1 MKIIN
6 QSYEILS
13 DPDLRKQL
21 KLIEV
26 AGRTAYKSEDKIT
39 DDSAKEFAL
48 MITKRNHE
56 AVLEHS
62 FLSVKFITDR
72 GVSHEIVRHRLCSFT
87 QESTRYCNYSKDK
100 FDNQLTFIRPVWIDE
115 KVNGKWEGQ
124 YSPFKPNEEA
134 NFCWFMSILHSEQ
147 NYLHLIDTGWNPQ
160 QARSILPNS
169 LKTEIVVSA
178 NFREWKHIFRLRAIS
193 KAAHP
198 QMRDLMI
205 PLYNYCKEQLPEI
218 FDLGEAE

>member
-1 MKIIN
+1 MKVIN

-21 KLIEV
+21 KLIEL

-39 DDSAKEFAL
+39 DDSAKEFAS
-48 MITKRNHE
+48 MITKRGHE

-72 GVSHEIVRHRLCSFT
+72 GVSHELVRHRLCSFT
-87 QESTRYCNYSKDK
+87 QESTRYCDYSKDK
-100 FDNQLTFIRPVWIDE
+100 FDKQITFIRPVWFTFENIEMAEREGLLSPCGYWNEAMKIAEDLYMSCLE
-115 KVNGKWEGQ
+115 KGA
-124 YSPFKPNEEA
+124 S
-134 NFCWFMSILHSEQ
+134 
-147 NYLHLIDTGWNPQ
+147 PQ
-160 QARSILPNS
+160 QARAILPNS

-178 NFREWKHIFRLRAIS
+178 NFREWKHIFQLRAIG
-193 KAAHP
+193 KGAHP

-218 FDLGEAE
+218 FNLGEVE

>member
-6 QSYEILS
+6 QSYEILFFPENQIS
-13 DPDLRKQL
+13 I
-21 KLIEV
+21 IER

-39 DDSAKEFAL
+39 DDSAKQFVK
-48 MITKRNHE
+48 MINDKNHE

-62 FLSVKFITDR
+62 IMSVKFITDR

-100 FDNQLTFIRPVWIDE
+100 FDNQLTFIWPIWYDQEETASAIWLKSISQSEID
-115 KVNGKWEGQ
+115 
-124 YSPFKPNEEA
+124 
-134 NFCWFMSILHSEQ
+134 
-147 NYLHLIDTGWNPQ
+147 YLKMLELGWNPQ
-160 QARSILPNS
+160 QARSVLPNS
-169 LKTEIVVSA
+169 LKTEIVVTA
-178 NFREWKHIFRLRAIS
+178 NFREWKHIFQLRAIS

-218 FDLGEAE
+218 FDMGEVE

>member
-21 KLIEV
+21 KLIELS
-26 AGRTAYKSEDKIT
+26 GRTAYKSEDKIT
-39 DDSAKEFAL
+39 DDSAKDFVK
-48 MITKRNHE
+48 MINNRNHE

-72 GVSHEIVRHRLCSFT
+72 GVSHELVRHRLCSFT

-100 FDNQLTFIRPVWIDE
+100 FDNGITFIWPIWYNQEETASAIWLKSISQSEID
-115 KVNGKWEGQ
+115 
-124 YSPFKPNEEA
+124 
-134 NFCWFMSILHSEQ
+134 
-147 NYLHLIDTGWNPQ
+147 YLKMLELGWNPQ
-160 QARSILPNS
+160 QARSVLPNS

-205 PLYNYCKEQLPEI
+205 PLYNYCREQLPEI
-218 FDLGEAE
+218 FDLGAKE

>member
-1 MKIIN
+1 VKIIN

-21 KLIEV
+21 NLIEL
-26 AGRTAYKSEDKIT
+26 AGRAAYKSEDKIT
-39 DDSAKEFAL
+39 DDSAKEFAK
-48 MITKRNHE
+48 MINSRNHE

-87 QESTRYCNYSKDK
+87 QESTRFCDYSKDK
-100 FDNQLTFIRPVWIDE
+100 FNKQITYVRPVWIDPL
-115 KVNGKWEGQ
+115 VVIRNT
-124 YSPFKPNEEA
+124 EED
-134 NFCWFMSILHSEQ
+134 WKSTST
-147 NYLHLIDTGWNPQ
+147 NYLWYQAMRESENFYFDLLNKGWNPQ
-160 QARSILPNS
+160 QARSVLPNS

-218 FDLGEAE
+218 FDLGEIE

>member
-1 MKIIN
+1 MKIID

-21 KLIEV
+21 TLIEL

-39 DDSAKEFAL
+39 DYSAKEFAL
-48 MITKRNHE
+48 MINKKNHE

-72 GVSHEIVRHRLCSFT
+72 GVSHELVRHRLCSFT
-87 QESTRYCNYSKDK
+87 QESTRFCNYSKDK
-100 FDNQLTFIRPVWIDE
+100 FDNQLTFIWPIWYNQEETASAIWLKSISQSEID
-115 KVNGKWEGQ
+115 
-124 YSPFKPNEEA
+124 
-134 NFCWFMSILHSEQ
+134 
-147 NYLHLIDTGWNPQ
+147 YLEMIKLGWNPQ
-160 QARSILPNS
+160 QARSVLPNS
-169 LKTEIVVSA
+169 LKTEIVVST
-178 NFREWKHIFRLRAIS
+178 NFREWKHIFQLRAIS

-205 PLYNYCKEQLPEI
+205 PLYNYCKEQLPEV
-218 FDLGEAE
+218 FDLGEVE

>member
-6 QSYEILS
+6 QYYEILS
-13 DPDLRKQL
+13 DLDLRKQL
-21 KLIEV
+21 KLIEL

-48 MITKRNHE
+48 MINKRGHE

-100 FDNQLTFIRPVWIDE
+100 FDNQLTFIWPIWY
-115 KVNGKWEGQ
+115 NQ
-124 YSPFKPNEEA
+124 EETA
-134 NFCWFMSILHSEQ
+134 SAIWLKSISESEIY
-147 NYLHLIDTGWNPQ
+147 YLRMLELGWNPQ

-178 NFREWKHIFRLRAIS
+178 NFREWKHIFQLRAIS

-218 FDLGEAE
+218 FDMGEVE

>member
-21 KLIEV
+21 KLIELS
-26 AGRTAYKSEDKIT
+26 GRTAYKSEYKIT
-39 DDSAKEFAL
+39 DDSAKDFVK
-48 MITKRNHE
+48 MINNRNHE

-62 FLSVKFITDR
+62 FLSVKFTTDR
-72 GVSHEIVRHRLCSFT
+72 GVSHELVRHRLCSFT

-100 FDNQLTFIRPVWIDE
+100 FDKQITFIRPVWIDPL
-115 KVNGKWEGQ
+115 VISINT
-124 YSPFKPNEEA
+124 EED
-134 NFCWFMSILHSEQ
+134 WKSTST
-147 NYLHLIDTGWNPQ
+147 NYLWYQAMRETENFYFDLLAKGWNPQ
-160 QARSILPNS
+160 QARSVLPNS
-169 LKTEIVVSA
+169 LKTEIAVTA
-178 NFREWKHIFRLRAIS
+178 NFREWKHIFQLRAIS

-205 PLYNYCKEQLPEI
+205 PLYNYCKKTIPEI
-218 FDLGEAE
+218 FDMGKVE

>member
-21 KLIEV
+21 KLIEL

-72 GVSHEIVRHRLCSFT
+72 GVSHELVRHRLCSFT
-87 QESTRYCNYSKDK
+87 QESTRYCDYSKDK
-100 FDNQLTFIRPVWIDE
+100 FDKQITYVRPVWIDPL
-115 KVNGKWEGQ
+115 VIIRNT
-124 YSPFKPNEEA
+124 EEDWKSTSA
-134 NFCWFMSILHSEQ
+134 
-147 NYLHLIDTGWNPQ
+147 NYLWYQATRESENFYFDLLNKGWNPQ
-160 QARSILPNS
+160 QARSVLPNS

-205 PLYNYCKEQLPEI
+205 PLYNYCSKQLPEI
-218 FDLGEAE
+218 FDLGEVE

>member
-13 DPDLRKQL
+13 DPNLRKQL
-21 KLIEV
+21 KLIEL

-39 DDSAKEFAL
+39 DDSAKEFAS
-48 MITKRNHE
+48 MINKRNHE

-87 QESTRYCNYSKDK
+87 QESTRYCDYSKDK
-100 FDNQLTFIRPVWIDE
+100 FDNQLTFIKPIGMDDKNRFIIWQTAMIQAEKYYLMMIDNKE
-115 KVNGKWEGQ
+115 
-124 YSPFKPNEEA
+124 
-134 NFCWFMSILHSEQ
+134 
-147 NYLHLIDTGWNPQ
+147 NPQ
-160 QARSILPNS
+160 QARSVLPNS

-218 FDLGEAE
+218 FDLGEVE

>member
-6 QSYEILS
+6 QYYEILS
-13 DPDLRKQL
+13 DLDLRKQL
-21 KLIEV
+21 KLIEL

-48 MITKRNHE
+48 MINKRNHE

-87 QESTRYCNYSKDK
+87 QESTRYCDYSKDK
-100 FDNQLTFIRPVWIDE
+100 FDKQLTFIKPIGMDDKNRFIIWQTAMIQAEKYYLMMIDNKE
-115 KVNGKWEGQ
+115 
-124 YSPFKPNEEA
+124 
-134 NFCWFMSILHSEQ
+134 
-147 NYLHLIDTGWNPQ
+147 NPQ
-160 QARSILPNS
+160 QARSVLPNS

-218 FDLGEAE
+218 FDLGEVE

>member
-21 KLIEV
+21 KLIEL

-39 DDSAKEFAL
+39 DDSAKEFAS
-48 MITKRNHE
+48 MITKRGHE

-72 GVSHEIVRHRLCSFT
+72 GVSHELVRHRLCSFT
-87 QESTRYCNYSKDK
+87 QESTRFCDYSKDK
-100 FDNQLTFIRPVWIDE
+100 FDKQITFIRPVWIDPL
-115 KVNGKWEGQ
+115 VVSINT
-124 YSPFKPNEEA
+124 EED
-134 NFCWFMSILHSEQ
+134 WKSTST
-147 NYLHLIDTGWNPQ
+147 NYLWYQAMRESENFYFDLLNKGWNPQ
-160 QARSILPNS
+160 QARSVLPNS

-178 NFREWKHIFRLRAIS
+178 NFREWKHIFQLRTIS

-205 PLYNYCKEQLPEI
+205 PLYSYCKEQLSEI
-218 FDLGEAE
+218 FDLGEVE

>member
-39 DDSAKEFAL
+39 DDSAKEFVT
-48 MITKRNHE
+48 MINNRNHE

-87 QESTRYCNYSKDK
+87 QESTRYCDYSKDK
-100 FDNQLTFIRPVWIDE
+100 FDKQITYVRPIWIDPL
-115 KVNGKWEGQ
+115 VIIRNT
-124 YSPFKPNEEA
+124 EED
-134 NFCWFMSILHSEQ
+134 WKSTST
-147 NYLHLIDTGWNPQ
+147 NYLWYQAMRESENFYFDLLNKGWNPQ
-160 QARSILPNS
+160 QARSVLPNS
-169 LKTEIVVSA
+169 LKTEIVVST
-178 NFREWKHIFRLRAIS
+178 NFREWKYIFRLRAIS

-218 FDLGEAE
+218 FDMGEAE